1 MAVLQSYRVLESGVT
16 RALLDET
23 LREMGL
29 ERRNISE
36 GREPSKHYEEV
47 WSNADAT
54 TVINYVEDAFSGQ
67 RYVSIREN
75 SDGDVLADFTR
86 RLATYWPGELL
97 EQVYWDLP
105 RAQMVDVL
113 FRIAITF
120 LDFDPDAATALA
132 DKALEDKDPNVR
144 AAAVQAIALR
154 AWPEMRPIVQQIA
167 EGAPSGV
174 RDVAAGVLER
184 WPA

>member
-1 MAVLQSYRVLESGVT
+1 MAVLQSYRVVESGVT
-16 RALLDET
+16 RELLDET

-29 ERRNISE
+29 QRRNPWDGADPSE
-36 GREPSKHYEEV
+36 HYEEV
-47 WSNADAT
+47 WSNADGT
-54 TVINYVEDAFSGQ
+54 TVINYVEDSFSGQ
-67 RYVSIREN
+67 RYVRIREN
-75 SDGDVLADFTR
+75 SDGKVLEDFTR

-97 EQVYWDLP
+97 EDVYSDLP
-105 RAQMVDVL
+105 RAQMIDVL

-120 LDFDPDAATALA
+120 SDFDPDAATALA
-132 DKALEDKDPNVR
+132 DKALGDDDPNVR

-154 AWPEMRPIVQQIA
+154 AWPEMRPIVKQIA
-167 EGAPSGV
+167 EGPPSGV